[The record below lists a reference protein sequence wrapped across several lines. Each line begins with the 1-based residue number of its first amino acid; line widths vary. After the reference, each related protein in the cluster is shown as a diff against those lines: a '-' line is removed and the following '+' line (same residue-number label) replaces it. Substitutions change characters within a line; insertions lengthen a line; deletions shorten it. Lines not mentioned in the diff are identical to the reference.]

1 MISAEHALKD
11 YEDIVKKS
19 ISADEK
25 LVEISRI
32 LIKLLLSIRTNQI
45 STQKGYS
52 IVNNRK
58 EKKETPE
65 A

>member
-32 LIKLLLSIRTNQI
+32 LIKLLLSIRTNQ
-45 STQKGYS
+45 TGG
-52 IVNNRK
+52 VRK
-58 EKKETPE
+58 DIKKEAPK

>member
-58 EKKETPE
+58 EQKETPK

>member
-45 STQKGYS
+45 STQKGYN